1 MSKSS
6 GWIGEGNFPHNKEK
20 PQEYGRIPRIFD
32 ALVGEIPHQ
41 AAAELSGVIYSL
53 LT

>member
-1 MSKSS
+1 MIKSS

-20 PQEYGRIPRIFD
+20 TAGTFRFPRIFD
-32 ALVGEIPHQ
+32 AVMREIPRQ
-41 AAAELSGVIYSL
+41 DTAEPSGVIYSV

>member
-6 GWIGEGNFPHNKEK
+6 GWIGEGNFPHNKKKTAGIRSYSED
-20 PQEYGRIPRIFD
+20 FD

-41 AAAELSGVIYSL
+41 GAAELSGVIYSL

>member
-1 MSKSS
+1 VDGLVKGISPTTRK
-6 GWIGEGNFPHNKEK
+6 K